1 MASGSMGTHGQSGVE
16 QKDTLLCPA
25 SKIAG
30 WRNGRTQVCLN
41 LRKDIAKRWRKRYS
55 VIHGEAKSMCLTRLM
70 VGVLPD
76 EHDFHAVQWAEIKSI
91 KDELAWRIACAIGIL
106 RLDKLDKLLE
116 IRLVDLRL

>member
-1 MASGSMGTHGQSGVE
+1 MGTHGQCGVE
-16 QKDTLLCPA
+16 QKDTLLSPT

-41 LRKDIAKRWRKRYS
+41 LRKNVAKGWWKRYS

-70 VGVLPD
+70 IGVLPD

-116 IRLVDLRL
+116 IRLVELRL